1 MIWRMH
7 FKSGKLDGRHN
18 RFKQEPITRHASGSR
33 LKVIMKNDGILYL
46 IAGKE
51 SGIKKLTDL
60 YEK

>member
-1 MIWRMH
+1 MGAITDLN
-7 FKSGKLDGRHN
+7 KSYN
-18 RFKQEPITRHASGSR
+18 TSCTSGSR